1 MKEDVISG
9 ISFMMNMVI
18 VCLSITIGLLLSKVF
33 LHDGVFGATK
43 MLQRGHRSRHLYE
56 DYFSKHQDEGH
67 QDEGRQDEGEE
78 GSAAR
83 NEHEEDVHV
92 AI

>member
-1 MKEDVISG
+1 MSG

-18 VCLSITIGLLLSKVF
+18 VCLSITIGLLLSKVV

-43 MLQRGHRSRHLYE
+43 RLKRHHHKLYQE
-56 DYFSKHQDEGH
+56 YDKKDQDEQEHG
-67 QDEGRQDEGEE
+67 D
-78 GSAAR
+78 AAE
-83 NEHEEDVHV
+83 NAHEEDGHM

>member
-18 VCLSITIGLLLSKVF
+18 VCLSITIGLLLSKVL

-43 MLQRGHRSRHLYE
+43 MLKHHQRSRHFYE
-56 DYFSKHQDEGH
+56 EFDSK
-67 QDEGRQDEGEE
+67 RQDEGEQ
-78 GSAAR
+78 GSVTG
-83 NEHEEDVHV
+83 NEHEEDEQM

>member
-18 VCLSITIGLLLSKVF
+18 VCLSITIGLLLSKVL

-43 MLQRGHRSRHLYE
+43 MLKHQRSRHFYE
-56 DYFSKHQDEGH
+56 EFDSK
-67 QDEGRQDEGEE
+67 RQDEGEQ
-78 GSAAR
+78 GSVTG
-83 NEHEEDVHV
+83 NEHEEDEQM